1 MQPPKILPP
10 HYFVLSIVLMLG
22 IALLTGRGL
31 VGNPLIYAGVI
42 PMLIGVA
49 LAAKAARQFGAA
61 GTNIIPLS
69 QSTALVT
76 DGAFNWMRNPMY
88 TGMIAFLAG
97 LALVLD
103 SLGVWPVVVVFFVL
117 IRQLFVMREEQLMVQ
132 TFGDEYSAYQ
142 GRVRRWV

>member
-10 HYFVLSIVLMLG
+10 HYFVLSVLSMVG
-22 IALLTGRGL
+22 IAFLTGRGL
-31 VGNPLIYAGVI
+31 ISNSLIYVGVV

-49 LAAKAARQFGAA
+49 IAVKASRQFGAA

-88 TGMIAFLAG
+88 TGMISFLVG

-103 SLGVWPVVVVFFVL
+103 SLWVWPVVVVFFIL

-132 TFGDEYSAYQ
+132 TFGDEYTAYQ
-142 GRVRRWV
+142 RRVRRWV